1 MRAAL
6 SLARRGLGTVWP
18 NPAVGCVIV
27 KDGIVV
33 GRGWTQPGGR
43 PHAET
48 EALCRAGS
56 AAAGACVYVTLE
68 PCNHFGETPP
78 CTKALLEAGVAR
90 VVTAMEDPD
99 PRTAGGGHA
108 RLKACGVDV
117 VTGVLADAAMA
128 LNAGFL
134 SRVKTGMPMATLKAA
149 TTLDGKIAAKGGS
162 SRWITG
168 VEARSRGHIL
178 RSTHDAIM
186 IGIGTAIADA
196 PLLTCRIPGIEH
208 RSPVRVVVDSQLRLP
223 VDSPL
228 VTTAQKRPTWILT
241 AAEGDAH
248 QWEDQG
254 VEIVRVGA
262 DSEGRVDM
270 IEGLNA
276 LGGCG
281 ITRLLIEGGGALAA
295 SCLRQELIA
304 EIYWFRTGGIMGAD
318 GIGAV
323 APYGITTP
331 ADMARFERI
340 DLLPVGEDVME
351 VFVRRDRAN

>member
-241 AAEGDAH
+241 AAESDAH

-318 GIGAV
+318 GISAV

-351 VFVRRDRAN
+351 VFVRRDQAN